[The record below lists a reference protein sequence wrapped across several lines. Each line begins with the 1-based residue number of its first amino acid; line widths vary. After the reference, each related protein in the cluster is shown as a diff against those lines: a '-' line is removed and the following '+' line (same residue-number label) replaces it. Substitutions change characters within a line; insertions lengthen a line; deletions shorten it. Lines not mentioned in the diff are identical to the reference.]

1 VEYSSA
7 VPYRQGT
14 FQASFSGKE
23 NGMRTIAIAN
33 HKGGCGKT
41 VTAINL
47 AACLAEKEKRI
58 LLVDMD
64 PQAHATLGLNVKPE
78 DLDRQMYHV
87 LSEAYP
93 DQGMS
98 DVILGV
104 DQYLNL
110 APSDITLSAVEQ
122 ELAGQPGR
130 EDRLIEAFSK
140 LPEVYDFLV
149 IDCPPSLGLLTINA
163 LRACRE
169 VIVPV
174 ETSFF
179 AIHGLGKIMETIK
192 LVEERFGHRK
202 RINVLATIYDRR
214 THIAAEVLEEIRKH
228 FGRDLLES
236 VIGINVRL
244 REATGYGQPIC
255 RYDRASRGYRDYS
268 RLAEEV
274 IRLAETGD
282 WAERGVFVPATSLG
296 AQPVENGVRFSV
308 YAPKA
313 RNVQVAG
320 DFNDWNPGD
329 GALLDPDGEGVWSRV
344 IRLEP
349 GRYQYRYRI
358 DGQWGTDPH
367 NPESIETPFGVVNS
381 VVELIA
387 SKDQAHPEDSSTE
400 LHRS

>member
-1 VEYSSA
+1 
-7 VPYRQGT
+7 
-14 FQASFSGKE
+14 
-23 NGMRTIAIAN
+23 MRTIAIAN

-47 AACLAEKEKRI
+47 AACLAEKQRRV

-64 PQAHATLGLNVKPE
+64 PQAHATLGLDIKPE

-87 LSEAYP
+87 LSETCT
-93 DQGMS
+93 DQGLT
-98 DVILGV
+98 DVILGI
-104 DQYLNL
+104 DQYLDL
-110 APSDITLSAVEQ
+110 APAGITLSAVEQ

-130 EDRLIEAFSK
+130 EDRLIEAVSR
-140 LPEVYDFLV
+140 LSRAYEFLV

-179 AIHGLGKIMETIK
+179 ALHGLGKIMETIK

-202 RINVLATIYDRR
+202 QINVLATIYDRR
-214 THIAAEVLEEIRKH
+214 TRIAAEVLEEIKKH
-228 FGRDLLES
+228 FGQDLLES

-255 RYDRASRGYRDYS
+255 RYDRTSRGYSDYA

-274 IRLAETGD
+274 LRLAEIED
-282 WAERGVFVPATSLG
+282 RSEQGVYAPATALG
-296 AQPVENGVRFSV
+296 AQQVENGIRFSV

-367 NPESIETPFGVVNS
+367 NPSSVETPFGVVNS
-381 VVELIA
+381 VVDL
-387 SKDQAHPEDSSTE
+387 TE
-400 LHRS
+400 PQEKRHSQVSETEFLQP